1 MILVLLGT
9 TQIYTLVP
17 FAVAVTL
24 IFGLLPVVA
33 ACIAM
38 RNPRTASRLALWFTP
53 FAALFSFRLP
63 LYSPD
68 PYLPPS
74 LIVALAVSLMPGLFW
89 LMAGRRNWPLPVSST
104 MLPRRSVLN
113 LAAIGG
119 LACVFLVTSI
129 VVSLMLPWWP
139 RIGDCSAGQLLD
151 ESGKPRF
158 VDFTAKIV
166 AVGPKS
172 LYGYSLFSIARV
184 EDRFSDSIW
193 AVPKFVILRDFFR
206 STDRGEEFFIEGRR
220 SFGPLTSFLPVVER
234 VECGHSNRV
243 SEAVVALRTLREG
256 PPQTGVRI
264 IGAVFTSGVAQPKA
278 SVPAPGIQ
286 VLIKGPAGNIVVTT
300 DDRGVYEAA
309 GLPFGHYTVEL
320 STTNPHPLCALNLE
334 KHPVDGC
341 SLFLDEVRQPNGDS
355 L

>member
-68 PYLPPS
+68 PYLPLS

-89 LMAGRRNWPLPVSST
+89 LIAERRNWPLPISSKT
-104 MLPRRSVLN
+104 FPGRPVLN
-113 LAAIGG
+113 LAVLGSV
-119 LACVFLVTSI
+119 ACIFLGASI

-139 RIGDCSAGQLLD
+139 RVGDCSAGPLVN
-151 ESGKPRF
+151 ENGEPRF

-166 AVGPKS
+166 AVGPNS
-172 LYGYSLFSIARV
+172 IEGYSLFSIARV

-206 STDRGEEFFIEGRR
+206 STDRGEDFFIEGRR

-243 SEAVVALRTLREG
+243 SEAGAALQTLREVRHNRV
-256 PPQTGVRI
+256 GVR
-264 IGAVFTSGVAQPKA
+264 
-278 SVPAPGIQ
+278 
-286 VLIKGPAGNIVVTT
+286 
-300 DDRGVYEAA
+300 
-309 GLPFGHYTVEL
+309 
-320 STTNPHPLCALNLE
+320 
-334 KHPVDGC
+334 
-341 SLFLDEVRQPNGDS
+341 
-355 L
+355 